1 MRDDAGCR
9 LPPPGRASTAVARKS
24 NETRSIA
31 IFIVRLTCP
40 VGHNGLLFILGE
52 STRPRGFYPR
62 FTFLAATALPDPYS
76 DCYSRIYRRHPSFER
91 SWLCP

>member
-1 MRDDAGCR
+1 MYVDHSGGTERTDTQNCPCNTLLYGFR
-9 LPPPGRASTAVARKS
+9 L
-24 NETRSIA
+24 
-31 IFIVRLTCP
+31 RLTCP

-76 DCYSRIYRRHPSFER
+76 DCYSRIYRRHPS
-91 SWLCP
+91 